1 MNEAIRRTWTVMAAM
16 ILVLALAASVIQVL
30 AADQL
35 KTHALNSRQMFLE
48 FGAPR
53 GPILVDGEP
62 IAESVPSDDAYH
74 YQRVYHDPELYA
86 PLTGF
91 YSLTYGTDGLEAA
104 MNEQLSGTPTSQFV
118 DRAMEIITG
127 ATPEGDQVELTID
140 PEVQRLAYDALPD
153 GVRASA
159 VVTDPTTGEILAMVS
174 KPGFDSNALSSHSAT
189 EAQSAMAA
197 IDQIPGASAYRN
209 RAAEQLVSPGSTFK
223 LIDAVAMLES
233 GDYTPDG
240 TVDIPAAWTLPGT
253 TTELP
258 NYDGSPCNTV
268 GRQTLTWAL
277 AQSCNTPFAMAAV
290 ELGQDRIREVAERFG
305 FNDSFDYPLPVTGSV
320 FPSDLDDAALAQS
333 SIGQRDVQATALQM
347 AMVAAGI
354 ANDGVVMEPQLIK
367 AVRRSDLTTVQE
379 FSPRERG
386 RATTPE
392 VAGQVSDMMVS
403 AVEDGILGSVQ
414 SDTVRIAAKSG
425 TAEVGDTG
433 NVHSWITGFDASEN
447 PRAAVTI
454 VVEDEPPGV
463 GHQTIVSGMKAIMEA
478 VVTE

>member
-1 MNEAIRRTWTVMAAM
+1 MNEAIRRTWTVMAVM

-30 AADQL
+30 AADRL
-35 KTHALNSRQMFLE
+35 KTHALNARQMILE

-62 IAESVPSDDAYH
+62 IAESVPSDDTYH
-74 YQRVYHDPELYA
+74 YQRVYHEPELYA

-91 YSLTYGTDGLEAA
+91 YSLTYGTDGLEEA

-118 DRAMEIITG
+118 DRAVEIITG

-140 PEVQRLAYDALPD
+140 PELQRLAYDALPD

-159 VVTDPTTGEILAMVS
+159 VVTDPATGAILAMVS
-174 KPGFDSNALSSHSAT
+174 KPGFDSNALSSHSPG
-189 EAQSAMAA
+189 EAQAAMAA
-197 IDQIPGASAYRN
+197 IDQIPGATAYRN
-209 RAAEQLVSPGSTFK
+209 RPAEQLVSPGSTFK
-223 LIDAVAMLES
+223 LLDTVAMLES

-240 TVDIPAAWTLPGT
+240 AVDIPAAWTLPGT
-253 TTELP
+253 DTKLP
-258 NYDGSPCNTV
+258 NYAGSPCNTV

-305 FNDSFDYPLPVTGSV
+305 FNDAFDYPLPVTPSV

-347 AMVAAGI
+347 TMVAAGI
-354 ANDGVVMEPQLIK
+354 ANHGVVMEPQLVE
-367 AVRRSDLTTVQE
+367 AVRRPDLTTVQD

-386 RATTPE
+386 RATSAE
-392 VAGQVSDMMVS
+392 VAGQVSDMMVT
-403 AVEDGILGSVQ
+403 AVEDGILGSVR
-414 SDTVRIAAKSG
+414 SDQVRIAAKSG

-433 NVHSWITGFDASEN
+433 NVHSWITGFDAGEN

-454 VVEDEPPGV
+454 VVENEPPGV
-463 GHQTIVSGMKAIMEA
+463 GHQTVVSGMKAIMEA

>member
-74 YQRVYHDPELYA
+74 YQRVYHEPELYA

-140 PEVQRLAYDALPD
+140 PELQRLAYDALPD

-174 KPGFDSNALSSHSAT
+174 KPSFDSNALSSHSP
-189 EAQSAMAA
+189 AQAAMAA

-463 GHQTIVSGMKAIMEA
+463 GHQTVVSGMKAIMEA

>member
-1 MNEAIRRTWTVMAAM
+1 MCIR
-16 ILVLALAASVIQVL
+16 
-30 AADQL
+30 
-35 KTHALNSRQMFLE
+35 
-48 FGAPR
+48 
-53 GPILVDGEP
+53 
-62 IAESVPSDDAYH
+62 
-74 YQRVYHDPELYA
+74 
-86 PLTGF
+86 
-91 YSLTYGTDGLEAA
+91 
-104 MNEQLSGTPTSQFV
+104 
-118 DRAMEIITG
+118 
-127 ATPEGDQVELTID
+127 
-140 PEVQRLAYDALPD
+140 
-153 GVRASA
+153 
-159 VVTDPTTGEILAMVS
+159 
-174 KPGFDSNALSSHSAT
+174 DSSSHNPA
-189 EAQSAMAA
+189 EAQAAMAA

-209 RAAEQLVSPGSTFK
+209 RASEQLVSPGSTFK

-320 FPSDLDDAALAQS
+320 FPSDLDDATLAQS

-463 GHQTIVSGMKAIMEA
+463 GHQTVVSGMKAIMEA

>member
-1 MNEAIRRTWTVMAAM
+1 
-16 ILVLALAASVIQVL
+16 
-30 AADQL
+30 
-35 KTHALNSRQMFLE
+35 
-48 FGAPR
+48 
-53 GPILVDGEP
+53 
-62 IAESVPSDDAYH
+62 
-74 YQRVYHDPELYA
+74 
-86 PLTGF
+86 
-91 YSLTYGTDGLEAA
+91 

-140 PEVQRLAYDALPD
+140 PELQRLAYDALPD

-463 GHQTIVSGMKAIMEA
+463 GHQTVVSGMKAIMEA